1 MANEHQSD
9 RIPEPEVR
17 GPGRGRLILGVA
29 LGVLAVAGLLVAA
42 ITLRNDS
49 SAIASR
55 TEPPAPSMTS
65 PPTSTAGLRTELVAR
80 LESILRQREEA
91 YHKRDTTILHG
102 IYTTDCP
109 CLESD
114 SNAIRELLDKEYV
127 WVGGATSIQ
136 VQRLER
142 VSDRLWLIVATFSS
156 EALRIETESGRLIR
170 NEPKGSDLFQF
181 ALVKPVGSTEWLL
194 GRASS
199 YQAG

>member
-1 MANEHQSD
+1 MIIAGCRCFTRPLPSGPQKRDTMPNEHQSD

-17 GPGRGRLILGVA
+17 GPVRGRLILGVA
-29 LGVLAVAGLLVAA
+29 LGVLAVASLVVAA

-91 YHKRDTTILHG
+91 YHKRDPKILDE

-127 WVGGATSIQ
+127 WVGGATSIL

-142 VSDRLWLIVATFSS
+142 VGSPVAY
-156 EALRIETESGRLIR
+156 RGY
-170 NEPKGSDLFQF
+170 FQ
-181 ALVKPVGSTEWLL
+181 L
-194 GRASS
+194 GGPSH
-199 YQAG
+199 